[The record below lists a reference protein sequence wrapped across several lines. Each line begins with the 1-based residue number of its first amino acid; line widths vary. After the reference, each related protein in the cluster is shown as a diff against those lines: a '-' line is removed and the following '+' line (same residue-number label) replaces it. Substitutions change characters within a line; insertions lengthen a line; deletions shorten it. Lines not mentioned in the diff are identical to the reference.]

1 MVAIRLLM
9 LLASPLLLASAGQGY
24 STGADAIRVRNAP
37 DSSGY
42 HVHVLVNGTRVRMLV
57 DTGSNVTILSQ
68 TDATRVGLRKG
79 AAQEV
84 DAYGGTAVMY
94 ATRIRSLRVA
104 GAEVGPLDDAA
115 IDDADN
121 AESILGMDVLDRP
134 GIAMH
139 VEGGVL
145 SLSAGTVP
153 PGAG

>member
-1 MVAIRLLM
+1 MTRIRLLT
-9 LLASPLLLASAGQGY
+9 LLASPLLLAS
-24 STGADAIRVRNAP
+24 TGHGTSDPGTIRVRNAP

-68 TDATRVGLRKG
+68 ADADRVGVRKG

-84 DAYGGTAVMY
+84 DAYGGAAVMY
-94 ATRIRSLRVA
+94 ATRIRSLRLA
-104 GAEVGPLDDAA
+104 GTEVGPLDDAA

-145 SLSAGTVP
+145 SVSAGAVP